1 MKINHKYSDANLNK
15 KAISM
20 LPELI
25 TFLSQIASE
34 DNKALNEKQAAV
46 ALTSLADEAENL
58 KFRMGYGY

>member
-1 MKINHKYSDANLNK
+1 MKINNKYSDASSNK
-15 KAISM
+15 KAIRM